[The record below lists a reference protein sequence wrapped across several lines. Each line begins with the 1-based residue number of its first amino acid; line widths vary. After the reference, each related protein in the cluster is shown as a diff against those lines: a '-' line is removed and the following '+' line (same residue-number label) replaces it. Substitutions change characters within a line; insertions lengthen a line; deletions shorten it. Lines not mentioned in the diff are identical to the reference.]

1 MWTDLRR
8 HTPTPRRGSAGQE
21 RHLAAVSAVAH
32 HLAVQRAPSDNLVG
46 LGWTHLGSSVPAWG
60 NLEKLQED
68 PDSIPVS
75 AGNMYPSD
83 HPPPFAFRISS
94 QLSLS

>member
-60 NLEKLQED
+60 NLEKLQERIL
-68 PDSIPVS
+68 IPYQFLPVICI
-75 AGNMYPSD
+75 
-83 HPPPFAFRISS
+83 PPITRH
-94 QLSLS
+94 LLHLG